1 MNSKSTPM
9 EQALVFL
16 SRKDYTCRELTAALA
31 KKGYADT
38 EILMVVEKLAGWGYL
53 NDRAYAAAGIER
65 FKQNGKSREFIR
77 YRLEAAGVPPV
88 IIDEEMKK
96 IYSREE
102 EEKILNAWWRKFREH
117 LGGRA
122 PTGRERVKWAR
133 KLLAAGFPSD
143 SVQACFEKDQDS

>member
-38 EILMVVEKLAGWGYL
+38 EVLMVGEKLAGWGYL

-88 IIDEEMKK
+88 IIDEEMNK

-102 EEKILNAWWRKFREH
+102 EEKILNAWWRKF
-117 LGGRA
+117 
-122 PTGRERVKWAR
+122 
-133 KLLAAGFPSD
+133 
-143 SVQACFEKDQDS
+143 